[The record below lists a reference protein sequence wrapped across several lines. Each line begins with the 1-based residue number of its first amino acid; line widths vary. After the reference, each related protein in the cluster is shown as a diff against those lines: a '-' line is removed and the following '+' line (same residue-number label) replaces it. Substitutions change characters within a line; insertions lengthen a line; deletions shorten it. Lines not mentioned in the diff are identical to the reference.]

1 MVQPSRSD
9 AADVHAG
16 PLANGVEALE
26 HGDVFRRVVRGC
38 HVYNVR
44 LLKELTRVPL
54 MLCLTIVA
62 AFEAGLAAQV
72 TISEDVPVPG
82 GIAAIADALGIDP
95 LPDRARFV
103 GELTRLV
110 YDTPAGRN
118 AAGDLRLDRVR
129 ALVLPA
135 SSPSDASQKDVVP
148 IPLTTA
154 IWSEAIFHRP
164 LQPNAVF
171 VAILKDRQASL
182 LCH

>member
-1 MVQPSRSD
+1 
-9 AADVHAG
+9 
-16 PLANGVEALE
+16 
-26 HGDVFRRVVRGC
+26 
-38 HVYNVR
+38 
-44 LLKELTRVPL
+44 
-54 MLCLTIVA
+54 
-62 AFEAGLAAQV
+62 
-72 TISEDVPVPG
+72 
-82 GIAAIADALGIDP
+82 
-95 LPDRARFV
+95 RFV

-129 ALVLPA
+129 SLVQPA

-164 LQPNAVF
+164 LQPDAVF

-182 LCH
+182 LCHGLAALNDETLQFFAAHPGVLTRLYERASTPFGAFASHLRVRGGRVVPPGGAQA